1 MVANL
6 GGRVRK
12 GDREVQDKREGKAGG
27 GMRRTLEGLP
37 SIRPLVAGIDLGSE
51 RHWVCAPT
59 IDGTGREV
67 ADFGATTPELMR
79 MAEWLKQR
87 HVESVAMESTGV
99 YWIAPHEV
107 LEAQGFE
114 ILLVDTRQLAR
125 VPGRDK
131 KSDPTDCEWIQRLHS
146 CGLLRGSF
154 RPPEEVCMLRTLVR
168 DKANLV
174 AESGDW
180 VRRMQKGLDQ
190 MNVRVHRAV
199 SDIDGV
205 TGMAILRA
213 ITGGE
218 RDARNLAKLRDPR
231 CRQSEEE
238 IAEQLSGHWRE
249 DHLFSLQ
256 QALKMYE
263 AIQQRIAD
271 YEREILRKLAAMPC
285 EDLGDQ
291 PPPPVKNPQ
300 KAKAIKKRGEEP
312 MREALYRMSGVD
324 LTSIDAIGVGTAQV
338 VVSEYGPDLSRFATE
353 KEFVSH
359 LTLAPR
365 RATSGGKPVKKKQ
378 RNTASTRVAGALR
391 MAALSLRNS
400 ATALGGYYRRIA
412 RRIGGDV
419 AVFAT
424 ARKLATLIY
433 RMLRWGQPY
442 VDEGAEAYEKRYQAI
457 RITTLKAKA
466 KELGYELVQTA

>member
-1 MVANL
+1 MNKMQ
-6 GGRVRK
+6 G
-12 GDREVQDKREGKAGG
+12 GDRKEAAGRE
-27 GMRRTLEGLP
+27 RQIEGLP
-37 SIRPLVAGIDLGSE
+37 VVRRHVAGMDLGSE
-51 RHWVCAPT
+51 KHWVCAPT
-59 IDGTGREV
+59 ADGTAREV
-67 ADFGATTPELMR
+67 AAFGATTPDLIR
-79 MAEWLKQR
+79 MGNWLKER
-87 HVESVAMESTGV
+87 KVESVAMESTGV

-107 LEAQGFE
+107 LESAGFE

-131 KSDPTDCEWIQRLHS
+131 KTDPTDCEWIQRLHS

-154 RPPEEVCMLRTLVR
+154 RPREDVCMLRTLVR

-180 VRRMQKGLDQ
+180 VRRMQKSLDQ

-213 ITGGE
+213 IVEGE
-218 RDARNLAKLRDPR
+218 RDARQLAKLRDPR
-231 CRQSEEE
+231 CRKSQEE
-238 IAEQLSGHWRE
+238 IATQLSGHWRE

-256 QALKMYE
+256 QSLKMYD

-271 YEREILRKLAAMPC
+271 YDQEILRRLAAM
-285 EDLGDQ
+285 Q
-291 PPPPVKNPQ
+291 PEEFRQQSPPKRKNPQ
-300 KAKAIKKRGEEP
+300 KANAIKKRGEEL
-312 MREALYRMSGVD
+312 MREALFRMSGAD
-324 LTSIDAIGVGTAQV
+324 LTSIDAIGVQTVQV
-338 VVSEYGPDLSRFATE
+338 VLSEYGPDLSRFPTE

-359 LTLAPR
+359 VTLAPHR
-365 RATSGGKPVKKKQ
+365 PTSGGKPVKKKK
-378 RNTASTRVAGALR
+378 RTSASTRVAGALR
-391 MAALSLRNS
+391 MAALSLRHS
-400 ATALGGYYRRIA
+400 TTALGAYYRKIA

-433 RMLRWGQPY
+433 RLLRWGQQY
-442 VDEGAEAYEKRYQAI
+442 IDEGADAYERRYKNE
-457 RITTLKAKA
+457 RITALKTKA
-466 KELGYELVQTA
+466 RELGYELVVPNA

>member
-1 MVANL
+1 
-6 GGRVRK
+6 
-12 GDREVQDKREGKAGG
+12 
-27 GMRRTLEGLP
+27 
-37 SIRPLVAGIDLGSE
+37 
-51 RHWVCAPT
+51 VCAPT
-59 IDGTGREV
+59 ADGTGREV

-99 YWIAPHEV
+99 YWIAPHEI
-107 LEAQGFE
+107 LEAEGFE

-180 VRRMQKGLDQ
+180 LRRMQKSLDQ

-213 ITGGE
+213 IVGGE

-271 YEREILRKLAAMPC
+271 YEREILRQLAAMPC

-312 MREALYRMSGVD
+312 MREALYRPAPANPSPPASFAPS
-324 LTSIDAIGVGTAQV
+324 SI
-338 VVSEYGPDLSRFATE
+338 P
-353 KEFVSH
+353 
-359 LTLAPR
+359 
-365 RATSGGKPVKKKQ
+365 
-378 RNTASTRVAGALR
+378 AL
-391 MAALSLRNS
+391 
-400 ATALGGYYRRIA
+400 
-412 RRIGGDV
+412 
-419 AVFAT
+419 
-424 ARKLATLIY
+424 
-433 RMLRWGQPY
+433 PP
-442 VDEGAEAYEKRYQAI
+442 
-457 RITTLKAKA
+457 
-466 KELGYELVQTA
+466 

>member
-1 MVANL
+1 MQKNSEAEA
-6 GGRVRK
+6 GAGR
-12 GDREVQDKREGKAGG
+12 
-27 GMRRTLEGLP
+27 RRALAGLP
-37 SIRPLVAGIDLGSE
+37 SIRPLVAGIDLGNE

-59 IDGTGREV
+59 ADGGAREV

-79 MAEWLKQR
+79 LSQWLKQR

-107 LEAQGFE
+107 LEGAGLE
-114 ILLVDTRQLAR
+114 ILLVDTRQLAP

-154 RPPEEVCMLRTLVR
+154 RPPEQVCMLRTLVR

-180 VRRMQKGLDQ
+180 VRRMQKSLDQ
-190 MNVRVHRAV
+190 MNVRLHRAV

-213 ITGGE
+213 ITEGE
-218 RDARNLAKLRDPR
+218 RDARKLAKLRDPR
-231 CRQSEEE
+231 CRKGEEE
-238 IAEQLSGHWRE
+238 IGEQLSGHWRE

-263 AIQQRIAD
+263 SIQQRIAD
-271 YEREILRKLAAMPC
+271 YDQEILRKLAAMHC
-285 EDLGDQ
+285 EDLQDQ
-291 PPPPVKNPQ
+291 SPPPVKNPQ
-300 KAKAIKKRGEEP
+300 KAQAIKKRGEEP

-324 LTSIDAIGVGTAQV
+324 LTTIDAIGVETVQV
-338 VVSEYGPDLSRFATE
+338 VLSEYGPDLSCFATE

-365 RATSGGKPVKKKQ
+365 RPTSGGKPVRKKRK
-378 RNTASTRVAGALR
+378 NTASTRVAGALR

-400 ATALGGYYRRIA
+400 ATALGAYYRRIA

-433 RMLRWGQPY
+433 RMLRWGQQY
-442 VDEGAEAYEKRYQAI
+442 VDEGEAAYEKRYQAI
-457 RITTLKAKA
+457 RVNAVKAKA
-466 KELGYELVQTA
+466 KELGFELVQKG